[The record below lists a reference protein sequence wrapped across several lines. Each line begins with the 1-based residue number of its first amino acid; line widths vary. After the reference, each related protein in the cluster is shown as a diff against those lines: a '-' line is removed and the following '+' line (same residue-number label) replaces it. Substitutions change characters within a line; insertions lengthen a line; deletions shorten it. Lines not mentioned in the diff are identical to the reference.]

1 MSKFCFM
8 DKTKSNKHF
17 ILGSSSKRRL
27 ELLGQIGIKPNLIL
41 SPNIDEKIFSKEL
54 PRTYVKRMSLEKNR
68 VFQQK
73 YSQSIILTAD
83 TVVSVGRRILPKT
96 IDIKKAEECL
106 KLISGR
112 RHKVFT
118 SFTLYTPPNTIK
130 TNTIQSI
137 IKFKRLHPDEIS
149 YYLASK
155 EWEGKAGGYAIQG
168 IAASFVN
175 FISGSYSN
183 VVGLPLAELY
193 RALIFLGYKFKN
205 DQ

>member
-1 MSKFCFM
+1 M
-8 DKTKSNKHF
+8 NKHF
-17 ILGSSSKRRL
+17 VLGSGSKRRL
-27 ELLGQIGIKPNLIL
+27 ELLSQIGVKPDIVL
-41 SPNIDEKIFSKEL
+41 SPNINEKVLSKEL
-54 PRTYVKRMSLEKNR
+54 PHIYVQRMSLEKNK
-68 VFQQK
+68 VFQQQ

-83 TVVSVGRRILPKT
+83 TVVAIGRRILPKT
-96 IDIKKAEECL
+96 MDAITAEQCL

-118 SFTLYTPPNTIK
+118 SFTLNTPHNSLK
-130 TNTIQSI
+130 TKTVQSI

-155 EWEGKAGGYAIQG
+155 EWEDKAGGYAIQG
-168 IAASFVN
+168 IASSFIN

-193 RALIFLGYKFKN
+193 RALISVGYKFKN
-205 DQ
+205 DK

>member
-1 MSKFCFM
+1 M
-8 DKTKSNKHF
+8 DKTKLNKHF
-17 ILGSSSKRRL
+17 ILASSSKRRL
-27 ELLGQIGIKPNLIL
+27 ELLSQIGVKPDLIL

-54 PRTYVKRMSLEKNR
+54 PHIYVKRMSLEKNR

-73 YSQSIILTAD
+73 YPESIILTAD

-96 IDIKKAEECL
+96 MDINKAEECL

-118 SFTLYTPPNTIK
+118 SFTLHTPNSSLKTKTIK
-130 TNTIQSI
+130 SI

-155 EWEGKAGGYAIQG
+155 EWKGKAGGYAIQG
-168 IAASFVN
+168 IAASFIN

-193 RALIFLGYKFKN
+193 RLLISIGYNFKN
-205 DQ
+205 

>member
-1 MSKFCFM
+1 M
-8 DKTKSNKHF
+8 DKTRLNKHF
-17 ILGSSSKRRL
+17 ILASSSQRRL
-27 ELLGQIGIKPNLIL
+27 ELISQIGVKPDLIL
-41 SPNIDEKIFSKEL
+41 SPNIDEKIYSREL
-54 PRTYVKRMSLEKNR
+54 PHIYVKRMSLEKNR

-73 YSQSIILTAD
+73 YPESIILTAD
-83 TVVSVGRRILPKT
+83 TIVSVGRRILPKT
-96 IDIKKAEECL
+96 MDKNTAAECL

-118 SFTLYTPPNTIK
+118 SFTLHSPNNSLKIK
-130 TNTIQSI
+130 TIQTI
-137 IKFKRLHPDEIS
+137 IKFKRLHADEIS

-168 IAASFVN
+168 IAASFIN

-193 RALIFLGYKFKN
+193 RSLISIGYNLKN
-205 DQ
+205 D

>member
-1 MSKFCFM
+1 M
-8 DKTKSNKHF
+8 DETKLNKHF

-27 ELLGQIGIKPNLIL
+27 ELLSQIGIKPNLVL
-41 SPNIDEKIFSKEL
+41 SPKIDEKIFYKEL
-54 PRTYVKRMSLEKNR
+54 PRVYAKRMSLEKNR
-68 VFQQK
+68 VFQQE

-96 IDIKKAEECL
+96 MDINKAEECL

-118 SFTLYTPPNTIK
+118 SFTLYTPHYSIK
-130 TNTIQSI
+130 TNTTQSI
-137 IKFKRLHPDEIS
+137 IKFKRLHRDEIS

-155 EWEGKAGGYAIQG
+155 EWKGKAGGYAIQG
-168 IAASFVN
+168 IAASFIN

-193 RALIFLGYKFKN
+193 RALTSIGYKLKN
-205 DQ
+205 VK

>member
-1 MSKFCFM
+1 M
-8 DKTKSNKHF
+8 DKTKLNKHF
-17 ILGSSSKRRL
+17 ILASSSKRRL
-27 ELLGQIGIKPNLIL
+27 ELLSQIGVKPDLIL

-54 PRTYVKRMSLEKNR
+54 PHIYVKRMSLEKNR
-68 VFQQK
+68 VFQPK
-73 YSQSIILTAD
+73 YPESIILTAD

-96 IDIKKAEECL
+96 MDINKAEECL

-118 SFTLYTPPNTIK
+118 SFTLHTPNSSLKTKTIK
-130 TNTIQSI
+130 SI

-155 EWEGKAGGYAIQG
+155 EWKGKAGGYAIQG
-168 IAASFVN
+168 IAASFIN

-193 RALIFLGYKFKN
+193 RLLISIGYNFKN
-205 DQ
+205 D

>member
-1 MSKFCFM
+1 M
-8 DKTKSNKHF
+8 DKNKLNKHF
-17 ILGSSSKRRL
+17 ILASSSKRRL
-27 ELLGQIGIKPNLIL
+27 ELLSQIGVKPDLIL

-54 PRTYVKRMSLEKNR
+54 PHIYVKRMSLEKNR

-73 YSQSIILTAD
+73 YPESIILTAD

-96 IDIKKAEECL
+96 MDINKAEECL

-118 SFTLYTPPNTIK
+118 SFTLHTPNSSLKTKTIK
-130 TNTIQSI
+130 SI

-155 EWEGKAGGYAIQG
+155 EWKGKAGGYAIQG
-168 IAASFVN
+168 IAASFIN

-193 RALIFLGYKFKN
+193 RLLISIGYNFKN
-205 DQ
+205 D

>member
-1 MSKFCFM
+1 M
-8 DKTKSNKHF
+8 DKTKLNKHF
-17 ILGSSSKRRL
+17 ILASSSQRRL
-27 ELLGQIGIKPNLIL
+27 ELLSQIGVKPDLIL

-54 PRTYVKRMSLEKNR
+54 PRIYVERMSLEKNR

-73 YSQSIILTAD
+73 YPQSIILTAD

-96 IDIKKAEECL
+96 MDVSLAEECL

-118 SFTLYTPPNTIK
+118 SFTLHTPHNSLK
-130 TNTIQSI
+130 TKTTQSI

-168 IAASFVN
+168 IAASFIN

-193 RALIFLGYKFKN
+193 RVLISIGYNFKN

>member
-1 MSKFCFM
+1 M
-8 DKTKSNKHF
+8 DKTKLNKHF
-17 ILGSSSKRRL
+17 ILASSSKRRL
-27 ELLGQIGIKPNLIL
+27 ELLSQIGVKPDLIL

-54 PRTYVKRMSLEKNR
+54 PHIYVKRMSLEKNR

-73 YSQSIILTAD
+73 YPESIILTAD

-96 IDIKKAEECL
+96 MDINKAEECL

-118 SFTLYTPPNTIK
+118 SFTLHTPNSPLKTKTIK
-130 TNTIQSI
+130 SI
-137 IKFKRLHPDEIS
+137 IKFKRLHPDEIN

-168 IAASFVN
+168 IAASFIN

-193 RALIFLGYKFKN
+193 RVLISIGYNFKN
-205 DQ
+205 D

>member
-1 MSKFCFM
+1 M
-8 DKTKSNKHF
+8 DKNKLNKQF
-17 ILGSSSKRRL
+17 VLGSGSKRRL
-27 ELLGQIGIKPNLIL
+27 ELLSQIGVKPDLVL
-41 SPNIDEKIFSKEL
+41 LPNINEKVLSKEL
-54 PRTYVKRMSLEKNR
+54 PHIYVQRMSLEKNK
-68 VFQQK
+68 VFQQQ

-83 TVVSVGRRILPKT
+83 TVVAIGRRILPKT
-96 IDIKKAEECL
+96 MDANTAEECL

-118 SFTLYTPPNTIK
+118 SFTLNTPHNSLK
-130 TNTIQSI
+130 TKTIQSI

-149 YYLASK
+149 YYLATK

-168 IAASFVN
+168 IAASFIN

-193 RALIFLGYKFKN
+193 RVLISIGYNFKN
-205 DQ
+205 D

>member
-1 MSKFCFM
+1 M
-8 DKTKSNKHF
+8 DKTKLNKHF
-17 ILGSSSKRRL
+17 ILASSSQRRL
-27 ELLGQIGIKPNLIL
+27 ELLSQIGVKPDLIL

-54 PRTYVKRMSLEKNR
+54 PRIYVERMSLQKNR

-73 YSQSIILTAD
+73 HPQSIILTAD

-96 IDIKKAEECL
+96 MDVNLAEECL

-118 SFTLYTPPNTIK
+118 SFTLYSPNSSLK
-130 TNTIQSI
+130 TKTIQSI
-137 IKFKRLHPDEIS
+137 IKFKILHPNEIS
-149 YYLASK
+149 YYLDTK
-155 EWEGKAGGYAIQG
+155 EWKGKAGGYAIQG
-168 IAASFVN
+168 VAASFIN

-193 RALIFLGYKFKN
+193 RALTSIGYKFKN
-205 DQ
+205 D